1 MKKII
6 FILIISIG
14 CSKENIDSNEKKVDS
29 LIVDA
34 IDSND
39 LPGLSI
45 SIMKNGE
52 MVYSKGFGYADIES
66 KTKIIPSSTKFRIGS
81 FSKTLT
87 ASALMKLVEEKKLDL
102 DESIHTYV
110 PEFPKKNWDFSLRH
124 MAGHL
129 SGIRHYKVN
138 EMYINKNY
146 NSVLEALEVFKDDP
160 LLHCYNI
167 SWVFS
172 EVS

>member
-14 CSKENIDSNEKKVDS
+14 CSTENIDSNEKKVDN
-29 LIVDA
+29 LIFDA
-34 IDSND
+34 IDSNN

-110 PEFPKKNWDFSLRH
+110 P
-124 MAGHL
+124 
-129 SGIRHYKVN
+129 
-138 EMYINKNY
+138 
-146 NSVLEALEVFKDDP
+146 
-160 LLHCYNI
+160 
-167 SWVFS
+167 
-172 EVS
+172 